1 MNHVNYTRHGD
12 VAIATVQNPPVNA
25 LSLGVRR
32 GLMDAIERSLA
43 DPEVKALVITGGG
56 STFVAGADINDF
68 GKPYA
73 EPTLYAII
81 DALMASPK
89 PVIAVIH
96 GTAFGGGLELAL
108 ACQWRIATADASIGQ
123 PEVKLGLMPGGGGTQ
138 WWPRLAGPEVALQ
151 VTTSGN
157 PVAARQAHEW
167 GVIDRI
173 AEGDLI
179 DGALALARDVIDGRL
194 AARRLAEAGD
204 KIRDVDPAL
213 FAEFRHKNARKWK
226 GLLAPW
232 KIVDC
237 VEAACRFPFAE
248 GAQLE
253 REAFAECE
261 ASAQS
266 RAMIH
271 LFFAERAAGKLPD
284 AGVPSPAPIRSAAV
298 VGAGTMGAGI
308 AMCFANAG
316 LPVTLLDS
324 SGDALARGMKT
335 VTGNYATSVARGSLP
350 QARADAALARIRT
363 TTDYADLGDADLVV
377 EAVFEDMAVK
387 QEVFRRV
394 DAVAKPG
401 AILATNTS
409 TLDVDAIAG
418 ATGRPD
424 RVVGLHFFSPANVM
438 RLLEVVSGPRTSPAT
453 LAGALGVARKLRK
466 IAVVAG
472 NAYGFIGNRIL
483 AAYGREADFLLEE
496 GATPSQIDRVLVDFG
511 FPMGLFAM
519 RDMAGL
525 DVIWRI
531 RQHENLT
538 RPAHLRYSP
547 IADRICALGR
557 FGQKTGRGYYRYQG
571 RDATPD
577 PEIEALIRDVS
588 AELGIER
595 REIADDE
602 ILDRLMCAM
611 VNEGARILEEGVAQR
626 AGDIDVVYVNGYG
639 FPASRGGPMCWAEET
654 GLPRIYDKVVRYH
667 VEHGEYWTPSALL
680 EYAAAAGRGW
690 DGTAVRAE
698 TGNTPIVHHSGGAQH
713 A

>member
-1 MNHVNYTRHGD
+1 MSQVSYTLHGD
-12 VAIATVQNPPVNA
+12 VAVATVNNPPVNA
-25 LSLGVRR
+25 LSLAVRS
-32 GLMDAIERSLA
+32 GLMEAMARSFA
-43 DPEVKALVITGGG
+43 DPAVKALVIIGGG

-68 GKPYA
+68 GKPYG

-81 DALMASPK
+81 DALMESPK
-89 PVIAVIH
+89 PVIAAIH

-108 ACQWRIATADASIGQ
+108 SCQWRIATADAQIGQ

-138 WWPRLAGPEVALQ
+138 WWPRLAGPEVALA
-151 VTTSGN
+151 VTTGGN
-157 PVAARQAHEW
+157 PVTAPQAREW

-173 AEGDLI
+173 ADGSLL
-179 DGALALARDVIDGRL
+179 DGALSLARDVASGAL
-194 AARRLAEAGD
+194 PPRRLSEATD

-213 FAEFRHKNARKWK
+213 FADFRNKNQRKWK

-237 VEAACRFPFAE
+237 VEAACRVSFAE
-248 GAQLE
+248 GFRLE
-253 REAFAECE
+253 REAFQECE
-261 ASAQS
+261 HSAQS
-266 RAMIH
+266 RALIH
-271 LFFAERAAGKLPD
+271 LFFAERAAGKLKD
-284 AGVPSPAPIRSAAV
+284 AGSVPAPIRSASV
-298 VGAGTMGAGI
+298 IGAGTMGAGI

-316 LPVTLLDS
+316 LPVTLLDT
-324 SGDALARGMKT
+324 SGAGLVRAMKAIT
-335 VTGNYATSVARGSLP
+335 ANYATSVSRGSMP
-350 QARADAALARIRT
+350 QCKADAALALIRT
-363 TTDYADLGDADLVV
+363 STEYSDLGDTDLIV

-387 QEVFRRV
+387 QEVFRRL
-394 DAVAKPG
+394 DAVAR
-401 AILATNTS
+401 ADTILATNTS

-418 ATGRPD
+418 ATGRPGS
-424 RVVGLHFFSPANVM
+424 VVGLHFFSPANVM
-438 RLLEVVSGPRTSPAT
+438 RLLEVVRGPRTSPRT
-453 LAGALGVARKLRK
+453 LATALGIAKTLRK

-531 RQHENLT
+531 RQQENAT

-547 IADRICALGR
+547 IADRICEMGR
-557 FGQKTGRGYYRYQG
+557 FGQKTGRGYYLYQG

-577 PEIEALIRDVS
+577 PEIESLIRSVS

-595 REIADDE
+595 KEIADRE
-602 ILDRLMCAM
+602 ILNRLLCAM
-611 VNEGARILEEGVAQR
+611 VNEGARILEEGVAQQ

-639 FPASRGGPMCWAEET
+639 FPAHCGGPMWWAQEA
-654 GLPRIYDKVVRYH
+654 GLGFICESVIGYQRL
-667 VEHGEYWTPSALL
+667 HGEYWTPSPLL
-680 EYAAAAGRGW
+680 INAAASGRGW
-690 DGTAVRAE
+690 DGTA
-698 TGNTPIVHHSGGAQH
+698 TPG
-713 A
+713 